1 MTIRVFER
9 GGAMRRGKR
18 CRLRVALEAA
28 GVAFSVAHP

>member
-9 GGAMRRGKR
+9 GGAMRRGKHYQFR
-18 CRLRVALEAA
+18 ALEAIA